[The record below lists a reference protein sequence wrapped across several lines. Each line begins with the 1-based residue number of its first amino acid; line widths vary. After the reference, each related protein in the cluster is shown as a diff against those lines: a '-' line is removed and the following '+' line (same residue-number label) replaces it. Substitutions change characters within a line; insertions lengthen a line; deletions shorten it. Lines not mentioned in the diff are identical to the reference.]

1 MRAALV
7 LALTL
12 TFATPATASAPLANH
27 CVKISSH
34 GRFYLKPTRL
44 GGFYML
50 LDRRGRLKGADAPG
64 PAAEWSIKRV
74 GRNRF
79 AVRSTVTGRAL
90 GTHLRFTRAHG
101 CKRFPEAGVNATGKP
116 PKPT

>member
-12 TFATPATASAPLANH
+12 AFATPATATAPLANH
-27 CVKISSH
+27 CVKIGSH

-50 LDRRGRLKGADAPG
+50 LDTHGRLRGAGAPG
-64 PAAEWSIKRV
+64 AAAEWARKR
-74 GRNRF
+74 GGAGGF
-79 AVRSTVTGRAL
+79 AGASRLTGRSL
-90 GTHLRFTRAHG
+90 GKHLRFTRAKG
-101 CKRFPEAGVNATGKP
+101 CRRFPEAAVDASGKA
-116 PKPT
+116 